1 MSCIMIDKV
10 QSAPFAD
17 GDTYIYVRAVL
28 ICDTVA
34 DLPAQDFFTNYFLTQ
49 GTTAHVIAGTQD
61 YEMQSNGQW
70 VLKQGTDLQSL
81 VNQISALSNDV
92 SGAQGEISILQIRA
106 SDLENAAALLID
118 NGCKNLLPFEMPTSA
133 VLTLTDN
140 GNGTFSASGTVPTGQ
155 TVSLLLGRI
164 YNRGGES
171 LMLTGCPAGGS
182 GSSGYSLLIAD
193 MNGSL
198 VGYDEGNGYTFTRPE
213 SESYF
218 RVYARFRAGT
228 YSTLTFSPM
237 VTFEE
242 YMQYS
247 TKFVPYSPSNAEL
260 YRIIKQYHP

>member
-1 MSCIMIDKV
+1 MSAILIDRV
-10 QSAPFAD
+10 QSAPFSD
-17 GDTYIYVRAVL
+17 GDTYIYVRGVI
-28 ICDTVA
+28 ICDSPA
-34 DLPAQDFFTNYFLTQ
+34 DLPARDYFTNYYLTQ
-49 GTTAHVIAGTQD
+49 GSTAHVISNACD
-61 YEMQSNGQW
+61 YQMQSDGTW
-70 VLKQGTDLQSL
+70 VLQQTTDIQSL
-81 VNQISALSNDV
+81 VNQLSVLSGEV
-92 SGAQGEISILQIRA
+92 SGVESQLDSVILRITV
-106 SDLENAAALLID
+106 LETATALLID

-140 GNGTFSASGTVPTGQ
+140 GNGTFSASGTVPAGQ

-193 MNGSL
+193 MGGSL
-198 VGYDEGNGYTFTRPE
+198 VGYDEGEGYTFTRPGT
-213 SESYF
+213 ESYF

-242 YMQYS
+242 YMQYT
-247 TKFVPYSPSNAEL
+247 TKFIPYSPSNVEL